1 MHRHL
6 RRGLPEERPP
16 VPGAGDERRPGVS
29 RGGERDEGLQS
40 AELSGLQRVERVVG
54 LHQDLWRGPEDLPEG
69 VRGAQVW
76 GPVPVCGG
84 QPEVRGV

>member
-1 MHRHL
+1 M
-6 RRGLPEERPP
+6 
-16 VPGAGDERRPGVS
+16 PGPGDERRPGVS
-29 RGGERDEGLQS
+29 RGGERDQGLQS

-54 LHQDLWRGPEDLPEG
+54 LHQDLWRGSEDRWEG
-69 VRGAQVW
+69 VRGAQVR